1 MYFMRRLISCLVVM
15 LTVIMVTGAANAAGF
30 GTGTIEIAPTL
41 GSAKM
46 VAVKPPVPVAFSA
59 IANRYTD
66 VDPATQFDLNG
77 DLVADL
83 SVSATTVTGKN
94 GATVQL
100 VDPAA
105 LSLDQVQSVPT
116 SGYSATAAVQLSRV
130 YVMQLPNGGGYAK
143 FMLLQV
149 SPKVTIW
156 FMYGMPTTSE
166 LKADG
171 TGGHAVLTWTAL
183 PDAALG
189 YNVYRYEML
198 DNNSYTV
205 TLLNDF
211 TVQETTFTD
220 NTALNHYYLYV
231 VIAMKAG
238 GAFGS
243 ATTVAPAQVQSL
255 QRSIVISLTGGTAKL
270 DGAPVTL
277 DSPAVIKNGRLM
289 VPASLLTNAGVK
301 VTVAGDQITL
311 VRRLDNVTY
320 TVVMTINTPDYTW
333 NGSAYKADVP
343 PYVAGSVVMIP
354 LRVAAPALG
363 YGLTFNSADRTATM
377 NWFE

>member
-1 MYFMRRLISCLVVM
+1 

-301 VTVAGDQITL
+301 VTVSGDQITL